1 MRGSFNED
9 GTRRNYRQVRGGFM
23 KDIFLQLRNRKVLS
37 LFFTAGY
44 PRRDDTREV
53 LRAAQQAG
61 VDMVEIGFPFSDP
74 IADGPTIQRSN
85 LVALRGGMTVAR
97 LFEQLAGMRPEI
109 SIPVLLMGYLNP
121 LEQFGSEQF
130 LEDAHACGV
139 NALIVPD
146 LPVDEYRSRYQ
157 PLYEKHSIRPV
168 FLVTPRTPPE
178 RIRVYDQL
186 NPAFLYIVSSD
197 AVTGGSATISE
208 DRQEFFRSLR
218 SYNLVSPCIVGFGV
232 ADQAGFQ
239 AATRHTDGAIIGSAF
254 VRALEDLPAQR
265 NGEEFST
272 VHSDPRALQDRV
284 LSFVTSFRSEDLAV

>member
-1 MRGSFNED
+1 MNEE
-9 GTRRNYRQVRGGFM
+9 M
-23 KDIFLQLRNRKVLS
+23 HDIFQQIHHRKVLS

-85 LVALRGGMTVAR
+85 LTALGGGMSVAR

-121 LEQFGSEQF
+121 VEQFGCEQF
-130 LEDAHACGV
+130 LERAHACGV
-139 NALIVPD
+139 NALIIPD
-146 LPVDEYRSRYQ
+146 LPVDEYRSRYR

-168 FLVTPRTPPE
+168 FLVTPRTPAE
-178 RIRVYDQL
+178 RIREFDQL

-197 AVTGGSATISE
+197 AVTGGSAAISE
-208 DRQEFFRSLR
+208 ERQEFFRSLS
-218 SYNLVSPCIVGFGV
+218 SYKLLRPCIVGFGV
-232 ADQAGFQ
+232 ADRAGFQ
-239 AATRHTDGAIIGSAF
+239 AATRFTDGAIIGSAF
-254 VRALEDLPAQR
+254 VRALENIPALRQAQ
-265 NGEEFST
+265 EFST
-272 VHSDPRALQDRV
+272 VQSDPRAIQECV
-284 LSFVTSFRSEDLAV
+284 SSFVESIRREEATP